1 MKDGVRVNFGG
12 SVIVP
17 FELCD
22 GDEDKAQ
29 EMIKAVLG
37 AICGVY
43 DSYWKEGS
51 DKESQCMVWVSE

>member
-12 SVIVP
+12 SVVVP
-17 FELCD
+17 VDLCN

-29 EMIKAVLG
+29 ELLKGVLRAVIG
-37 AICGVY
+37 FY
-43 DSYWKEGS
+43 DSFWEEGS